1 MRVCVFIMKYNLHK
15 FEKFG
20 QIIQINI
27 SNGPMFRQPA
37 PQTKT

>member
-27 SNGPMFRQPA
+27 SNGQPA